1 MGSAPSKPLST
12 PSVDEKYSSQS
23 GVEQATMRLQVLN
36 LHGLDEAASK
46 DGTLSQA
53 NVQEWEQKAGKVS
66 QFLRFELID

>member
-1 MGSAPSKPLST
+1 
-12 PSVDEKYSSQS
+12 
-23 GVEQATMRLQVLN
+23 MRLQVLN